1 MPHRIVQEIGAGVCV
16 IRRAD
21 QEDFMGSSIG
31 AVVSLTQVLR
41 LVFINETALPSLR
54 RPYVLA
60 SDAMK
65 R

>member
-1 MPHRIVQEIGAGVCV
+1 
-16 IRRAD
+16 
-21 QEDFMGSSIG
+21 MGSSIG